1 MKKLLAL
8 MMALAMVLAL
18 AACGSTGTGSAKSA
32 ADGSGSAAAGNADGK
47 TYKVGIVN
55 WVDHASLNQIIENLE
70 AELDRQGEALGVTF
84 DYQDYYDNAQADQS
98 VLSQIGANMIADDV
112 DIVVAV
118 ATPSAAVMKSAL
130 EDTDIPVV
138 FLKSLEK

>member
-32 ADGSGSAAAGNADGK
+32 ADGSGSAAADGK

-70 AELDRQGEALGVTF
+70 AELDRRHLR
-84 DYQDYYDNAQADQS
+84 
-98 VLSQIGANMIADDV
+98 LSGLLRQCAGRSECAEPDRRQHDRR
-112 DIVVAV
+112 
-118 ATPSAAVMKSAL
+118 
-130 EDTDIPVV
+130 
-138 FLKSLEK
+138 

>member
-70 AELDRQGEALGVTF
+70 AELDRQGEALRHLR
-84 DYQDYYDNAQADQS
+84 
-98 VLSQIGANMIADDV
+98 LSGLLRQCAGRSECAEPDRRQHDRR
-112 DIVVAV
+112 
-118 ATPSAAVMKSAL
+118 
-130 EDTDIPVV
+130 
-138 FLKSLEK
+138 